1 MRILL
6 AGAAA
11 LALAACSQ
19 SEEAEVPADDTAATT
34 DSGTT
39 VADAGAP
46 TVDGV
51 KPVMIGGDGPDMD
64 ACGTLSKV
72 VAGGDPV
79 VRSADNATA
88 NEVATLEA
96 GQNVIVCD
104 SGAEGWSGIV
114 FDPVDKQ
121 NPTCGTGSPVAEE
134 QEYKGICTS
143 GWIQSENLEMIAG

>member
-1 MRILL
+1 MPDQARRVPG
-6 AGAAA
+6 GAAA
-11 LALAACSQ
+11 QPALLEQNDIGFAKLRQVVCH
-19 SEEAEVPADDTAATT
+19 
-34 DSGTT
+34 
-39 VADAGAP
+39 GA
-46 TVDGV
+46 
-51 KPVMIGGDGPDMD
+51 
-64 ACGTLSKV
+64 
-72 VAGGDPV
+72 
-79 VRSADNATA
+79 ADNATA
-88 NEVATLEA
+88 DEVATLEA